1 MTEIYDRISPAVIIC
16 RRADEIVKRKIILKK
31 IKIVLDKIGSV

>member
-16 RRADEIVKRKIILKK
+16 RRADEIVKRKIIFEK
-31 IKIVLDKIGSV
+31 IKIVLDKMGCV